1 MVLLNQTK
9 VLAKV
14 ILKVDVYFTIQVVLC
29 PQEVAK
35 MLTRTYLDALT
46 PGMRAKLDPLSR
58 MLGGVESARRIS
70 VPKNGSDAASL
81 KHNLWPVEQYKRRQ
95 ELRTRVADF

>member
-1 MVLLNQTK
+1 
-9 VLAKV
+9 
-14 ILKVDVYFTIQVVLC
+14 
-29 PQEVAK
+29 

-58 MLGGVESARRIS
+58 IVGEAGNARRIS
-70 VPKNGSDAASL
+70 VLRNGSDAASL